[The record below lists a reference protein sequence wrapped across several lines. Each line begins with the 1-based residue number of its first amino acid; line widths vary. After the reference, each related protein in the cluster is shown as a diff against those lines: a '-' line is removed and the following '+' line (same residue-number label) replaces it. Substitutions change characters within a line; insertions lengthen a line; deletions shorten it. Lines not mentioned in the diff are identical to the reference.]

1 MRVALTVDRSPPPHP
16 NGSPPPSPLPPRPSR
31 RYNTAYDLWS
41 TLAEFETLTRL
52 DMCREL
58 ATLRRQRDARTDALA
73 AENAALKAQLGL
85 CY

>member
-1 MRVALTVDRSPPPHP
+1 
-16 NGSPPPSPLPPRPSR
+16 
-31 RYNTAYDLWS
+31 LWS